1 MKHTSCSGLAPM
13 FHGKIWTH
21 ATKIR
26 NTTESVAAKT
36 RASIKRALASM
47 SLPEIA
53 DSRGQRK
60 NTAILGGLIPFFFV
74 HLDTFLLTLVP
85 QSVFF
90 LHLPTLLYS
99 LALQGIEPLERAK
112 KNLLTAPHYSP
123 DLVTHGVFHGMV
135 CSHHCRGRITVPTAR
150 GPIPEGL
157 NCGGIMSL
165 APKLRL
171 NGVPRLGSTFILMA
185 DLDMMN
191 ITR

>member
-1 MKHTSCSGLAPM
+1 M

-60 NTAILGGLIPFFFV
+60 NTAILGGLIPSFFV

-85 QSVFF
+85 QSLFF

-112 KNLLTAPHYSP
+112 KKLTYRPPLLPRPCDTWGIPTLSHSALFSIFPFQTLLPCHASAQLEVKLGELSP
-123 DLVTHGVFHGMV
+123 TWEHSSCF
-135 CSHHCRGRITVPTAR
+135 
-150 GPIPEGL
+150 
-157 NCGGIMSL
+157 
-165 APKLRL
+165 
-171 NGVPRLGSTFILMA
+171 
-185 DLDMMN
+185 N
-191 ITR
+191 I